1 MSMEW
6 SKTLILDT
14 FLLGYYP
21 YFSDLNANKII
32 SDDRKRIVSQAKQVF
47 GGPRFTLCFKAWN
60 IYVKKNNFWVFQ
72 KYRFFEVMAYL
83 KNQC

>member
-60 IYVKKNNFWVFQ
+60 IYVKKIIFG
-72 KYRFFEVMAYL
+72 FF
-83 KNQC
+83 KNIDFLRSWHI